1 MNNWEAKLILLYNN
15 FRGGSLSVRG
25 GSSPPP
31 PVDETL
37 VTTSANV
44 DIEVLVGQDDSFV
57 DLLKMQLKNC
67 NYRVV

>member
-1 MNNWEAKLILLYNN
+1 MSGVEAP
-15 FRGGSLSVRG
+15 
-25 GSSPPP
+25 PPP
-31 PVDETL
+31 PVDEIL
-37 VTTSANV
+37 ATTSANI